1 MRVLR
6 GVAHLI
12 GYQTVATFNSHND
25 QFQYS
30 KISLS
35 EQFRL
40 AINSLHFVI
49 DTESWWVCRHI
60 KLSYDLEQNATNDET
75 QFDMAVNPLSMNYF
89 DKMLSYINIISYLCK
104 SEVET
109 SHCGISTQ
117 TLR

>member
-75 QFDMAVNPLSMNYF
+75 QFDMAVNPLATNDETQF
-89 DKMLSYINIISYLCK
+89 DMAVNPL
-104 SEVET
+104 
-109 SHCGISTQ
+109 
-117 TLR
+117 

>member
-30 KISLS
+30 KISLF

-49 DTESWWVCRHI
+49 DTESWWVCRHIKRVCRHI

-75 QFDMAVNPLSMNYF
+75 QFDMAVNPL
-89 DKMLSYINIISYLCK
+89 
-104 SEVET
+104 
-109 SHCGISTQ
+109 
-117 TLR
+117 